1 MINKKPNR
9 KVYSLPNPVPE
20 PCSPSCRVCAAVVAA
35 AAPSVRWVSG
45 GEAEYR
51 RRLEARSAT
60 H

>member
-1 MINKKPNR
+1 MINKRTFKTTWAPE
-9 KVYSLPNPVPE
+9 PVPT
-20 PCSPSCRVCAAVVAA
+20 PCTSSCRVCAAVVAA
-35 AAPSVRWVSG
+35 GAPSARWVSG